1 MNNYLQELN
10 PVQLEAVTTVDG
22 PLMIVAGAGSGKTR
36 VLTYRVA
43 HLISKGV
50 DPFQILALTF
60 TNKAAREM
68 KDRIERLVGHEAKNI
83 WAGTFHS
90 IFARILRV
98 EAHRLGYPSNF
109 TIYDAEDSR
118 KAIAQVLKDNGLN
131 AEIYKPKSVQAR
143 ISSFKNSLITKEA
156 YWNNSDLVSYDASS
170 RMPKM
175 GEVYAAY
182 CERCFRAGVMDFDDL
197 LVKTYELLNKFPEV
211 LAKYQNRFRY
221 MMVDEY
227 QDTNHAQYLII
238 KMLASRYENICVVGD
253 DSQSIYSFRGA
264 DIRNIL
270 SFKKDYPDAAVL
282 KLEQNYRSSKNIVA
296 AANSIIKNNQ
306 NQIKKEVFTENAE
319 GEKLNVYRADSD
331 SGEASFVA
339 ENILERQLRE
349 QLRPSA
355 FAILYRTNAQSRAIE
370 EALRRRNIIYRIYG
384 GVSFFQRKEVKDLL
398 AYLKV
403 TVNTKDEESLRRIIN
418 YPARG
423 IGDTTVEKISAL
435 AHRENI
441 TLWEAMVLEIERGA
455 AGLNNGT
462 RTKLHN
468 FVSMIQ
474 SFQYLTEQY
483 EAFELAEHIARSSGI
498 VREFQDSMVPEDRSR
513 LENINEVLNGIQTF
527 VERSREED
535 IKPDLAT
542 YLSEVLLLTDADTE
556 NPDDKD
562 SVSLM
567 TIHLAKG
574 LEFQHVYIVGLEENL
589 FPSMMALDDRTDL
602 EEERRL
608 FYVAVTRA
616 EKSANLCWAVNRFR
630 WGKIVSNEQSR
641 FIQEID
647 PKSVHFLNPTTT
659 RSDNSWGSQRNFVFS
674 KEAPKP
680 NIPKAPPSIPSIVQ
694 KKNLKRI
701 PPSSAMP
708 QQTFGLE
715 QFIPQA
721 RIEHETFGKGT
732 ITTVEGDGASAKA
745 TVLFDHVG
753 EKKLLLKF
761 AKIKLI

>member
-10 PVQLEAVTTVDG
+10 PVQLEAVTTIDG

-43 HLISKGV
+43 YLISKGV

-60 TNKAAREM
+60 TNKAAKEM

-98 EAHRLGYPSNF
+98 EAHHLGYPSNF

-118 KAIAQVLKDNGLN
+118 KAITQVLKDNGLN

-156 YWNNSDLVSYDASS
+156 YWSNSDLISYDASS

-175 GEVYAAY
+175 GEIYAAY

-270 SFKKDYPDAAVL
+270 SFKKDYPDAAIL
-282 KLEQNYRSSKNIVA
+282 KLEQNYRSSKHIVA

-306 NQIKKEVFTENAE
+306 NQIKKEVYTENAE

-370 EALRRRNIIYRIYG
+370 EALRRRNIKYRIYG

-441 TLWEAMVLEIERGA
+441 TLWEAMVFEIERGV
-455 AGLNNGT
+455 AGLNSGT

-474 SFQYLTEQY
+474 SFQYLTDQY
-483 EAFELAEHIARSSGI
+483 EAFELAEHIAKSSGI
-498 VREFQDSMVPEDRSR
+498 VREYQDSMVPEDRSR

-589 FPSMMALDDRTDL
+589 FPSMMALDDRNDL

-616 EKSANLCWAVNRFR
+616 EKSATLCWAINRFR

-647 PKSVHFLNPTTT
+647 SKSLNFLNPNTQ
-659 RSDNSWGSQRNFVFS
+659 RSDNSWASPRNFVFP

-680 NIPKAPPSIPSIVQ
+680 SAPKAAPVISSIIQ

-701 PPSSAMP
+701 PPASAMP

-715 QFIPQA
+715 QYVPQA

-745 TVLFDHVG
+745 TVMFDHVG

>member
-10 PVQLEAVTTVDG
+10 PVQLQAVTTVDG

-60 TNKAAREM
+60 TNKAAKEM

-98 EAHRLGYPSNF
+98 EAQRLGYPSNF

-118 KAIAQVLKDNGLN
+118 KAITQIIKDSGLN
-131 AEIYKPKSVQAR
+131 TEIYKPKSVQGR

-156 YWNNSDLVSYDASS
+156 YWSNSDLISYDASS

-175 GEVYAAY
+175 GEIYAAY

-270 SFKKDYPDAAVL
+270 SFKKDYPDAAIL
-282 KLEQNYRSSKNIVA
+282 KLEQNYRSSKHIVA

-370 EALRRRNIIYRIYG
+370 EALRRRNIKYRIYG

-418 YPARG
+418 YPVRG

-441 TLWEAMVLEIERGA
+441 TLWEAMVFEIERGV
-455 AGLNNGT
+455 AGLNSGT
-462 RTKLHN
+462 RTKLHS

-474 SFQYLTEQY
+474 SFQYLTDQY
-483 EAFELAEHIARSSGI
+483 EAFELAEHIAKSSGI
-498 VREFQDSMVPEDRSR
+498 VREYQDSMVPEDRSR

-647 PKSVHFLNPTTT
+647 SKSVNFLNPTSQ
-659 RSDNSWGSQRNFVFS
+659 RSDNSWGSQRNFVFP

-680 NIPKAPPSIPSIVQ
+680 IREKPVAASPSIIQ

-701 PPSSAMP
+701 PPASAMP
-708 QQTFGLE
+708 QQTYGLE
-715 QFIPQA
+715 QYVPQA

-745 TVLFDHVG
+745 TVMFDHVG